1 MKKCR
6 WESVRTAAGVECRL
20 HDLRHTAATKMAEN
34 GTPEATMKALLGH
47 MSTSMLERYSHIRMD
62 AKRTATES
70 LNLATPIFE
79 VPKVSP
85 KVKQKRLLMVAASR

>member
-1 MKKCR
+1 MGGR
-6 WESVRTAAGVECRL
+6 QNGGGLECRL
-20 HDLRHTAATKMAEN
+20 HDLRRTAATKMAEN

-70 LNLATPIFE
+70 LNLATPIFG
-79 VPKVSP
+79 VPKFPPRWS
-85 KVKQKRLLMVAASR
+85 QSGS